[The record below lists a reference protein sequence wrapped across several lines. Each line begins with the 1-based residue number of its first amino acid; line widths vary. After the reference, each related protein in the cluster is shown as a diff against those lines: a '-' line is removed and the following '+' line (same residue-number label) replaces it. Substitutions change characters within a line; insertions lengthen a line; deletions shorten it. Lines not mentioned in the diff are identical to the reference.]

1 MATDIKTA
9 SQFEQGDRPE
19 ADALPSLTD
28 DESHNLPAT
37 QKGKMITGVE
47 SSNDCLGPRGRR
59 SPFGRGNSTALRL
72 PRVRFRRCGESD
84 EPDSGRDGRAEA
96 ERKRGADPRRVTM
109 IDLATDEG
117 DDVYRSVTLG
127 LSARGENS

>member
-1 MATDIKTA
+1 MATDIKIA

-37 QKGKMITGVE
+37 QKGKMSAGVE

-72 PRVRFRRCGESD
+72 PRVRFRRCEESD

-96 ERKRGADPRRVTM
+96 ERKRGADHRRVTM
-109 IDLATDEG
+109 IAPATDEG
-117 DDVYRSVTLG
+117 DDVY
-127 LSARGENS
+127 